1 QELVG
6 AGHSYSS
13 SNHRPRELGRSVD
26 TGQPSVQAVTQRP
39 SVWKSF
45 ESRHRGLRIS
55 LKSPANHSGGTVMFD
70 TFAKNT
76 LVPLIL
82 RAGLAV
88 IFVFHGLGKVN
99 AETEWGW
106 SWHPGGQD
114 AMAGPLQMA
123 VAWGELVGGIALGLG
138 LLTRLAALG
147 IAAIMAG

>member
-1 QELVG
+1 
-6 AGHSYSS
+6 
-13 SNHRPRELGRSVD
+13 
-26 TGQPSVQAVTQRP
+26 
-39 SVWKSF
+39 
-45 ESRHRGLRIS
+45 
-55 LKSPANHSGGTVMFD
+55 MFD

-147 IAAIMAG
+147 IAAIMAGAIVTVHGEHGFALPMGFEYNFAILVLCAAVIIGGPGKLAMDSVFFRKRST

>member
-1 QELVG
+1 
-6 AGHSYSS
+6 
-13 SNHRPRELGRSVD
+13 
-26 TGQPSVQAVTQRP
+26 
-39 SVWKSF
+39 
-45 ESRHRGLRIS
+45 
-55 LKSPANHSGGTVMFD
+55 MFD

-138 LLTRLAALG
+138 LLTRLAALC
-147 IAAIMAG
+147 IAAIMAGAIVTVHGEHGFALPMGFEYNFAILVLCAAVIIGGPGKLAMDSVFFRKRST

>member
-1 QELVG
+1 
-6 AGHSYSS
+6 
-13 SNHRPRELGRSVD
+13 
-26 TGQPSVQAVTQRP
+26 
-39 SVWKSF
+39 
-45 ESRHRGLRIS
+45 
-55 LKSPANHSGGTVMFD
+55 MFD

-106 SWHPGGQD
+106 SWQKEMPGGPEV
-114 AMAGPLQMA
+114 MAGPLQMA
-123 VAWGELVGGIALGLG
+123 VGWGELVGGIALGLG

-147 IAAIMAG
+147 IAAIMVGAIATVHWPKFSLQEDGFEYNFAILAMCAAVVLGGPGKLAMDSVFFRKRSS

>member
-1 QELVG
+1 
-6 AGHSYSS
+6 
-13 SNHRPRELGRSVD
+13 
-26 TGQPSVQAVTQRP
+26 
-39 SVWKSF
+39 
-45 ESRHRGLRIS
+45 
-55 LKSPANHSGGTVMFD
+55 MFD

-147 IAAIMAG
+147 IAAIMAGAIVTVHGEHGFALPMGFEYN

>member
-1 QELVG
+1 
-6 AGHSYSS
+6 
-13 SNHRPRELGRSVD
+13 
-26 TGQPSVQAVTQRP
+26 
-39 SVWKSF
+39 
-45 ESRHRGLRIS
+45 
-55 LKSPANHSGGTVMFD
+55 MFD

-88 IFVFHGLGKVN
+88 IFVYHGLGKVN
-99 AETEWGW
+99 AGTDWGW

-147 IAAIMAG
+147 IAAIMAGAIITVHGEHGFEGPMGFEYNFAILVICAAIVLGGPGKLAMDSVFFRKRSS

>member
-1 QELVG
+1 
-6 AGHSYSS
+6 
-13 SNHRPRELGRSVD
+13 
-26 TGQPSVQAVTQRP
+26 
-39 SVWKSF
+39 
-45 ESRHRGLRIS
+45 
-55 LKSPANHSGGTVMFD
+55 MFD

-106 SWHPGGQD
+106 SWQKEIPGGPEV
-114 AMAGPLQMA
+114 MAGPLQMA
-123 VAWGELVGGIALGLG
+123 VGWGELVGGIALGLG

-147 IAAIMAG
+147 IAAIMAGAIVTVHGQHGFEGPMGFEYNFAILVMCAAVVLGGPGKLAIDSVFFRKRST